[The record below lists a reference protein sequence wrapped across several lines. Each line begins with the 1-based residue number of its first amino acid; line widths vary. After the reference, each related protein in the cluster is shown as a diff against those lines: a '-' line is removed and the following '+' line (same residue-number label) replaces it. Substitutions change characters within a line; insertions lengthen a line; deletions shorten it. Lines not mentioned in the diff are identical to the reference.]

1 MNRKH
6 IFCVILYTLFSFSSF
21 SQNFKAVDSIA
32 LSYKSNYGSPKK
44 LANQIKQDFKTDL
57 DRVRAIYTWM
67 ANNISYDIQES
78 SFPSYSYSDEED
90 RIQKEQEYAV
100 RLSKRVIT
108 KKKAVCEGY
117 SMLFRSL
124 CDQLNI
130 PVSVVTGASKTR
142 TRDIGRRYN
151 SDHAWNIVTIDNQKY
166 LIDVTWGAKSE
177 QPQKEA
183 IDYSYFMT
191 PPELFI
197 LNHYPDEYSNSL
209 LDTKISKRVF
219 SEKPIFYNYYPS
231 RVTLIQPSKGTFFKG
246 NKYTFKLKTTESIKW
261 VSIKMGKESRSI
273 KEFNHENGLLSFD
286 VGVPNYANAKD
297 VIIYVNGTP
306 LLAYKIK
313 QKS

>member
-108 KKKAVCEGY
+108 KKKAESFGNDHGL
-117 SMLFRSL
+117 ML
-124 CDQLNI
+124 
-130 PVSVVTGASKTR
+130 VKTIYR
-142 TRDIGRRYN
+142 TR
-151 SDHAWNIVTIDNQKY
+151 
-166 LIDVTWGAKSE
+166 
-177 QPQKEA
+177 
-183 IDYSYFMT
+183 
-191 PPELFI
+191 
-197 LNHYPDEYSNSL
+197 
-209 LDTKISKRVF
+209 F
-219 SEKPIFYNYYPS
+219 SNYYEKRGWIS
-231 RVTLIQPSKGTFFKG
+231 ER
-246 NKYTFKLKTTESIKW
+246 W
-261 VSIKMGKESRSI
+261 
-273 KEFNHENGLLSFD
+273 
-286 VGVPNYANAKD
+286 
-297 VIIYVNGTP
+297 
-306 LLAYKIK
+306 
-313 QKS
+313 